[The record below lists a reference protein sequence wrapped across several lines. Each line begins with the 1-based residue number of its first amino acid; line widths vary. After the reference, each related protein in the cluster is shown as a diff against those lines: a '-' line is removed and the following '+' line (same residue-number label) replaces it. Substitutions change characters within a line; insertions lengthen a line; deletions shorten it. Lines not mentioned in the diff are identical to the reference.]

1 MWGRCGTRTTRR
13 RRTDGDGMWMM
24 HAELIRILARI
35 LYTVLGC
42 RAEKLEV
49 LGDESDE
56 TFTPAAP
63 SKSAPPYTIP
73 PRLPPPAHAHAP
85 PAAHRTFQGRAA
97 PPR

>member
-56 TFTPAAP
+56 NFTPAAP
-63 SKSAPPYTIP
+63 SKSAPPYTP
-73 PRLPPPAHAHAP
+73 SPLASLPQPTPT
-85 PAAHRTFQGRAA
+85 HRTFQGRAGV
-97 PPR
+97 PR